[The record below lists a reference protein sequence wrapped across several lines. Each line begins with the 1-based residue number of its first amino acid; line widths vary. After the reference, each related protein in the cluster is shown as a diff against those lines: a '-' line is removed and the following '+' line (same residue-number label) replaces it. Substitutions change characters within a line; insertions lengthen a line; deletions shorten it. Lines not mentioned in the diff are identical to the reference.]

1 MASAW
6 QQQSTSGGNPWERA
20 KIMKENV
27 SATSKISS
35 TNPAEV
41 VLPPPRSGLI
51 RIPLLPPRSRKA
63 EIEKVVQ
70 NVPAQP
76 PILSLMRTETRLSFS
91 KSNAANFSVKANVT
105 MENRIST
112 ANAPLETIPKPL
124 MRIPLPPP
132 RNRQE
137 AEKKMKRTIQE
148 QQPPAQ
154 PISSS
159 AANSSLLETC
169 QKLIDDFAHN
179 ISASTSNTQS
189 DGLQQIAPS
198 IQSVGTRLF
207 LSASTMHEGVFI
219 DLKAKTQPDS
229 NSEMHAK
236 TANVLIDLAAQPQ
249 PEILDLSVDE
259 GTQGEKSVSP
269 IVVRSREKDQEVPGI

>member
-20 KIMKENV
+20 KTIKENV
-27 SATSKISS
+27 SATSKMSS

-51 RIPLLPPRSRKA
+51 RIPLPPPRSRKA
-63 EIEKVVQ
+63 EREKVMQ

-76 PILSLMRTETRLSFS
+76 PIQLLMRTETRPSFS
-91 KSNAANFSVKANVT
+91 KSSAVNFSVKANVT
-105 MENRIST
+105 IENRTST
-112 ANAPLETIPKPL
+112 ANAPPETIPKPL

-148 QQPPAQ
+148 QPPAQ

-159 AANSSLLETC
+159 EANSSLLETC
-169 QKLIDDFAHN
+169 QKLIDNFAHN
-179 ISASTSNTQS
+179 MSASTSNIQS
-189 DGLQQIAPS
+189 TGLQQIAPS
-198 IQSVGTRLF
+198 IQSVGTRSF
-207 LSASTMHEGVFI
+207 LSAPTMHEGVLF
-219 DLKAKTQPDS
+219 DLKAKTQPDTI
-229 NSEMHAK
+229 SEMHAK

-259 GTQGEKSVSP
+259 ETQGEKSVSP